1 MRQIVQR
8 SQAIELTSFDE
19 RIIGRGDFH
28 PLLTAEEQRILTANS
43 YWSYL
48 ALGFGIVYHND
59 RHAGS

>member
-43 YWSYL
+43 
-48 ALGFGIVYHND
+48 
-59 RHAGS
+59 